1 LVAAWAEV
9 PRLARKGEDASV
21 PALAAV
27 NPGEAVLRVAAFEE
41 PFDDTFLDATAEP
54 ATRLQLGRM
63 PGGALI

>member
-21 PALAAV
+21 LALIAV
-27 NPGEAVLRVAAFEE
+27 NPGKAVLRVAAGEE
-41 PFDDTFLDATAEP
+41 SFDDIFLDVTAEP
-54 ATRLQLGRM
+54 AARLQLGRM